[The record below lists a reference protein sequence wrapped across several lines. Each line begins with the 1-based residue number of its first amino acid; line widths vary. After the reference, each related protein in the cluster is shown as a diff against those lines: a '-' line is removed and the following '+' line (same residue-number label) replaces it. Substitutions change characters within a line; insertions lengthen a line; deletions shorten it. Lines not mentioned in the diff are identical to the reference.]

1 MKKHMST
8 WEWDDRFDQP
18 RPGLKQ
24 QILIT
29 YKTNLNGS
37 LVKETVTR
45 KFYGDDYQ
53 DSLVTEVISAAD

>member
-8 WEWDDRFDQP
+8 WEWDHKLDQP

-24 QILIT
+24 QKLVT
-29 YKTNLNGS
+29 YQVREDGS

-45 KFYGDDYQ
+45 RFYGDDYQ
-53 DSLVTEVISAAD
+53 DSLTTEVISAAD